1 MSFFFFN
8 FHYLMHYICAKTGRT
23 KPKERKNM
31 KFLHTQ
37 KRNERRKYAKMGVLD
52 VKMV

>member
-1 MSFFFFN
+1 MQKQGGPN
-8 FHYLMHYICAKTGRT
+8 
-23 KPKERKNM
+23 ERREKNM